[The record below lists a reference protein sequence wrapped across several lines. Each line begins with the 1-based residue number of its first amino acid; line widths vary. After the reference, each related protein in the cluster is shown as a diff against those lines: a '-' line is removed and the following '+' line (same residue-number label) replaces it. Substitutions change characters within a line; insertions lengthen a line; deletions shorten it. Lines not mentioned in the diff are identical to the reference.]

1 MCEAIV
7 ESLFEVYLTPYIYQ
21 ALKCISMILHMHF
34 YYVEFRSIE
43 VEFITR

>member
-34 YYVEFRSIE
+34 YYVEDRSGE
-43 VEFITR
+43 MLR

>member
-21 ALKCISMILHMHF
+21 ALKCISTTLHMHF

-43 VEFITR
+43 VEFI